1 MSSVVLLPLAPPP
14 APDGAAPTLEAAERE
29 AASRLGPFYW
39 LEASGGTASTVVLAG
54 ARSNAP
60 VGGYEGL
67 WLLRRQAVRPND
79 RVRTVDRVDGP
90 SGSLVV
96 DFPYEDH
103 PVAGEPIELHHLH
116 PDHQLRRDVLAA
128 LRRCYV
134 LDVAEVPPPG
144 APTTSGDPRA
154 ARAVV
159 TEVGGYGQEN
169 GDPWLVLSQNG
180 WGNGHAN
187 GYANGRDIVSGFVE
201 PALQSGG
208 PTVVDLTA
216 VAFWLTAPRQILAVA
231 VDGTVI
237 PQVTHWGRSGAGGW
251 SAYSNRGRLY
261 LVVPAGATAA
271 ITESLRV
278 RAYRDAFGVVNGQDD
293 ARGPLEDGDE
303 LCVPVEYAAALAH
316 AEAWRRHADR
326 LEASAAEGRFATQ
339 EMASVEATRVAA
351 KFADWLFRPQTE
363 RGDVVASPWG
373 ASSGGSVNG
382 LGGYGA
388 LAGAVVNQGGLPR

>member
-14 APDGAAPTLEAAERE
+14 PPPGTAVPTLEAAERE
-29 AASRLGPFYW
+29 TASRLGPFYW
-39 LEASGGTASTVVLAG
+39 LEASGGTESTVVLAG

-103 PVAGEPIELHHLH
+103 AVAGEPIELHHLH

-144 APTTSGDPRA
+144 APLTEDVRA

-159 TEVGGYGQEN
+159 TEVGQEN
-169 GDPWLVLSQNG
+169 GDPWLVLSARATAG
-180 WGNGHAN
+180 GTGTPA
-187 GYANGRDIVSGFVE
+187 GGDLVSGFAE

-216 VAFWLTAPRQILAVA
+216 VAFWLTAPRQVLAVA

-237 PQVTHWGRSGAGGW
+237 PQVERWGRGGANGW
-251 SAYSNRGRLY
+251 SAYTNRGRLY

-278 RAYRDAFGVVNGQDD
+278 RAYRDAFGVVNGVDD
-293 ARGPLEDGDE
+293 PRGPLEDGDE

-339 EMASVEATRVAA
+339 EMASVEATRVAS
-351 KFADWLFRPQTE
+351 KYADFLFRPQTE
-363 RGDVVASPWG
+363 RGDAIASPWG
-373 ASSGGSVNG
+373 PNSGGTSPP
-382 LGGYGA
+382 A
-388 LAGAVVNQGGLPR
+388 

>member
-14 APDGAAPTLEAAERE
+14 PPPGAVPTLEAAERE
-29 AASRLGPFYW
+29 TASRLGPFYW
-39 LEASGGTASTVVLAG
+39 LEASGGTESTVVLAG

-96 DFPYEDH
+96 DFPYEDDA
-103 PVAGEPIELHHLH
+103 VAGEPIELHHLH

-144 APTTSGDPRA
+144 AVPPPDRAPR
-154 ARAVV
+154 
-159 TEVGGYGQEN
+159 GPWSPSWGQEN
-169 GDPWLVLSQNG
+169 GDPWLVLSGQQNG

-187 GYANGRDIVSGFVE
+187 GRDIVSGFAE

-216 VAFWLTAPRQILAVA
+216 VAFWLTAPRQVLAVA

-237 PQVTHWGRSGAGGW
+237 PQVERWGRGGANGW

-278 RAYRDAFGVVNGQDD
+278 RAYRDAFGVVNGLDD
-293 ARGPLEDGDE
+293 PRGPLEDGDE
-303 LCVPVEYAAALAH
+303 LVVPVEYAAALAH

-339 EMASVEATRVAA
+339 EMASVEATRVAS
-351 KFADWLFRPQTE
+351 KYADWLFGPKRE
-363 RGDVVASPWG
+363 RGDAIASPWG
-373 ASSGGSVNG
+373 PNCGGTSPSG

>member
-14 APDGAAPTLEAAERE
+14 PPPGAAPTLEAAERE
-29 AASRLGPFYW
+29 TASRLGPFYW
-39 LEASGGTASTVVLAG
+39 LEASGGTESTVVLAG

-67 WLLRRQAVRPND
+67 WLLRRHAVRDAD

-103 PVAGEPIELHHLH
+103 AVAGEPVELHHLH

-144 APTTSGDPRA
+144 AQTTGDLRE

-159 TEVGGYGQEN
+159 TEVGYGN
-169 GDPWLVLSQNG
+169 GNGNGHGDPWLVLSQENG
-180 WGNGHAN
+180 WARNGH
-187 GYANGRDIVSGFVE
+187 GRDIVSGFAE

-216 VAFWLTAPRQILAVA
+216 VAFWLTAPRQVLAVA
-231 VDGTVI
+231 VDGTVV
-237 PQVTHWGRSGAGGW
+237 PQVERWGRGGAGGW

-261 LVVPAGATAA
+261 LVVPAGCTAA
-271 ITESLRV
+271 ITDSLRV
-278 RAYRDAFGVVNGQDD
+278 RAYRDAFGVVNGLDD
-293 ARGPLEDGDE
+293 PRGPLEDGDE
-303 LCVPVEYAAALAH
+303 LVVPTEYAAALAH

-339 EMASVEATRVAA
+339 EMASVEATRVAS
-351 KFADWLFRPQTE
+351 KYADWLFRPQSE
-363 RGDVVASPWG
+363 RGDAIASPWG
-373 ASSGGSVNG
+373 PNSGGTSPSG